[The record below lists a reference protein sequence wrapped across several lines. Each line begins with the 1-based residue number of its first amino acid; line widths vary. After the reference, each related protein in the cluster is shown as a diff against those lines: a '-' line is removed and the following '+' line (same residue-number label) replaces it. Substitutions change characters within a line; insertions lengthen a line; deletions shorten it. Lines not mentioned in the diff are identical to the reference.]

1 MRILVNKNHKSIE
14 ITKTNGI
21 KSKIMGGLAVAGA
34 TLIMFSGCSNSNAIE
49 QPDNTTMAST
59 SISNNEDNKTT
70 ETSFRE
76 EIKVDTKTFVEPKTV
91 GRQEET
97 KVQANTNSY
106 NKLLNE
112 LKAELAKKG
121 FNSDVNNTLIKAF
134 DELYENYNNWQGLYK
149 DLPTREDFIED
160 KLINSI
166 KYIKEFNIYE
176 EGSPE
181 AEKLIKKYGVGNIT
195 TEDNTISIINNNQ
208 QVPMI
213 ALHEIAHAEQ
223 NIEESPAAEK
233 KNYYYNGVDLST
245 ALCEG
250 EATFNMKFTESPSSE
265 KVDYDI
271 IDNNNG
277 DTVEYGKS
285 TRRGYAKYMNLYE
298 NLNLFAGY
306 KNLDSVKGQN
316 IPAQIESAISK
327 RYGNELASEV
337 MSNLAELIK
346 LENSHNSNAQYEQAI
361 KTQQT
366 FLKCIE
372 KDIDSLNS
380 KKDVEEY
387 INIYRGYK
395 LNNLAQV
402 IDTDGN
408 NITNETFDIESLDN
422 KIISK
427 ILEYNAIPNFT
438 QNKELNRMAL
448 KAILMASNEPYYD
461 KDGVYKE
468 LYIPDNLDNTKYT
481 YFEENGVG
489 NIVFKSKNGEKLQIS
504 FDGDEIT
511 NIQEPSL
518 DRGEYDSER

>member
-70 ETSFRE
+70 ESYFRE

-121 FNSDVNNTLIKAF
+121 FDSDVNNTLIKAF

-181 AEKLIKKYGVGNIT
+181 VDEVIRKYGNANIT
-195 TEDNTISIINNNQ
+195 TENNEISITQ
-208 QVPMI
+208 SKYASMI

-250 EATFNMKFTESPSSE
+250 EATFNMKFTENPSS
-265 KVDYDI
+265 KKIDYDI
-271 IDNNNG
+271 IENNKGNE
-277 DTVEYGKS
+277 VKYEKS
-285 TRRGYAKYMNLYE
+285 IKEGYARYLYLYE

-408 NITNETFDIESLDN
+408 NITNGTFDIESLDN
-422 KIISK
+422 KMISK

-448 KAILMASNEPYYD
+448 KAILMASDEPYYD
-461 KDGVYKE
+461 KDGIYRN
-468 LYIPDNLDNTKYT
+468 LYIPNNLDNTEYA

-489 NIVFKSKNGEKLQIS
+489 SIVFKSKNGEKLQIS
-504 FDGDEIT
+504 FNGNEIT

-518 DRGEYDSER
+518 DRGEYDAER